1 MRNVASAM
9 IDVLAEAGVRHI
21 FGVPSGPWAPYMD
34 AMRTG
39 PVEFVLTSTEA
50 AAGFMADVS
59 SRLTGRPGACYGTFG
74 PGATNLCTGVGC
86 AHLDRSPVLA
96 FTTEGPEN
104 MLHRTLQM
112 QIDHQALFAPLTKWT
127 TRLSPT
133 NVRQQL
139 RRAVQVAT
147 SEVPGPVHIGLPANI
162 GNQAAVP
169 EMGSAPLQQGVNLAA
184 PDAGQLEHVA
194 ELLRQAKRP
203 LLVVGLSCL
212 RASGHDELV
221 QFIERQGLPV
231 VFSPMAKGFISD
243 QHPSYGGV
251 LFHALSDVVAETIR
265 DADLVLAV
273 GYDPVEFNYEDWM
286 TSVPLVHVD
295 TVPAD
300 VDASCHLAAE
310 VVGDVGAALRYLA
323 QMPALAHD
331 WEASVL
337 EERRNRMFSTLT
349 APRTSLSPSQVTS
362 AVQELLPE
370 DGWLTCDVGAHTHLI
385 GQLWHASRPGQL
397 IMTNGWS
404 SMGFGIP
411 AALAAKLCQPAKKV
425 LCITGDGGFLMMVG
439 EMATAMRLGLAIVVV
454 VLVDRHL
461 QLITVKQQ
469 RQGFP
474 CYGTPLFAN
483 AYPSPPHYFGVPV
496 LPASTV
502 TEVHE
507 AIAQGLAASG
517 PVIVEATVDPS
528 EYDEIILRPHKLPER
543 A

>member
-1 MRNVASAM
+1 MSNVANSL
-9 IDVLAEAGVRHI
+9 IGVLAEAGVRHV

-74 PGATNLCTGVGC
+74 PGATNLCTGVGS
-86 AHLDRSPVLA
+86 AFLDRSPVLA

-133 NVRQQL
+133 TVRQTL

-147 SEVPGPVHIGLPANI
+147 SEVPGPVHIGLPADI
-162 GNQAAVP
+162 GNQTAAP
-169 EMGSAPLQQGVNLAA
+169 EMGSATVQHGPAIAA
-184 PDAGQLEHVA
+184 PTPAQLERA
-194 ELLRQAKRP
+194 AQLLRQAERP

-212 RASGHDELV
+212 RANGHDELV
-221 QFIERQGLPV
+221 QFVERQRLPV
-231 VFSPMAKGFISD
+231 VFSPMAKGFIGE
-243 QHPSYGGV
+243 QHPAYVGV

-265 DADLVLAV
+265 DADLVLAL
-273 GYDPVEFNYEDWM
+273 GYDPVEFNYEDWL
-286 TSVPLVHVD
+286 TDVPLVHVD
-295 TVPAD
+295 TAPAD

-310 VVGDVGAALRYLA
+310 VVGDMGAVLRYLA
-323 QMPALAHD
+323 QMPPLPNGWDAQA
-331 WEASVL
+331 L
-337 EERRNRMFSTLT
+337 EERRRRMFNTLT
-349 APRTSLSPSQVTS
+349 APRDTLSPSQVTS

-411 AALAAKLCQPAKKV
+411 AALAAKLCQPEKKV
-425 LCITGDGGFLMMVG
+425 VCITGDGGFLMMVG
-439 EMATAMRLGLAIVVV
+439 EMATAMRLGLAVVVV

-474 CYGTPLFAN
+474 VHGTPLFPA
-483 AYPSPPHYFGVPV
+483 AYPSPSHYFGVPV
-496 LPASTV
+496 LPAGTV
-502 TEVHE
+502 AEVHE

-517 PVIVEATVDPS
+517 PVIVEAAVDPS
-528 EYDEIILRPHKLPER
+528 EYDEIILRRHKLG
-543 A
+543 

>member
-1 MRNVASAM
+1 MSTVANAM
-9 IDVLAEAGVRHI
+9 IGVLAEAGVRHV

-39 PVEFVLTSTEA
+39 PVDFVLTSTEA

-74 PGATNLCTGVGC
+74 PGATNLCTGVGS
-86 AHLDRSPVLA
+86 AYLDRSPVLA

-133 NVRQQL
+133 TVRQTL

-147 SEVPGPVHIGLPANI
+147 SEVPGPVHIGLPADI
-162 GNQAAVP
+162 GSRTAAP
-169 EMGSAPLQQGVNLAA
+169 EMGTAPVQQASPNAA
-184 PDAGQLEHVA
+184 PAAAQLERMA
-194 ELLRQAKRP
+194 ELLRQAARP

-212 RASGHDELV
+212 RANGRGDLV
-221 QFIERQGLPV
+221 QFVERQRLPV
-231 VFSPMAKGFISD
+231 VLSPMAKGFISE
-243 QHPSYGGV
+243 QHPAYAGV

-265 DADLVLAV
+265 DADLILAV
-273 GYDPVEFNYEDWM
+273 GYDPVEFNYEDWL
-286 TSVPLVHVD
+286 TDVPLVHVD

-300 VDASCHLAAE
+300 VDASCHLVAE
-310 VVGDVGAALRYLA
+310 VVGDVGAALRFLA
-323 QMPALAHD
+323 QLPALPNVWKPSA
-331 WEASVL
+331 L
-337 EERRNRMFSTLT
+337 EERRHRMFSTLT
-349 APRTSLSPSQVTS
+349 APRATLSPSQVTS

-411 AALAAKLCQPAKKV
+411 AALAAKLCQPTKKV
-425 LCITGDGGFLMMVG
+425 VCITGDGGFLMMVG
-439 EMATAMRLGLAIVVV
+439 EMATAARLGLAVVVV

-461 QLITVKQQ
+461 QLITVKQE
-469 RQGFP
+469 RQGYP
-474 CYGTPLFAN
+474 CYGTPLFPA
-483 AYPSPPHYFGVPV
+483 AYSSPSHYFGVPV
-496 LPASTV
+496 LPAGTV

-507 AIAQGLAASG
+507 AIAEGLAASG

-528 EYDEIILRPHKLPER
+528 EYDEIILRRHKLEK
-543 A
+543 

>member
-1 MRNVASAM
+1 MSNVANAL
-9 IDVLAEAGVRHI
+9 IGVLAEAGVRHV

-74 PGATNLCTGVGC
+74 PGATNLCTGVGS
-86 AHLDRSPVLA
+86 AFLDRSPVLA

-133 NVRQQL
+133 TVRQTL

-147 SEVPGPVHIGLPANI
+147 SEVPGPVHVGLPADI
-162 GNQAAVP
+162 GNQTAAP
-169 EMGSAPLQQGVNLAA
+169 EMGSAPVQHGPAIAA
-184 PDAGQLEHVA
+184 PAAAQLERA
-194 ELLRQAKRP
+194 AQLLRQAQRP

-212 RASGHDELV
+212 RAGGHDELV
-221 QFIERQGLPV
+221 QFVERQRLPV
-231 VFSPMAKGFISD
+231 VFSPMAKGFIGE
-243 QHPSYGGV
+243 QHPAYAGV

-265 DADLVLAV
+265 DADLVLAL
-273 GYDPVEFNYEDWM
+273 GYDPVEFNYEDWL
-286 TSVPLVHVD
+286 TDVPLVHVD
-295 TVPAD
+295 TAPAD

-310 VVGDVGAALRYLA
+310 VVGDIGAALRYLA
-323 QMPALAHD
+323 QMPPLPNGWDAQA
-331 WEASVL
+331 L
-337 EERRNRMFSTLT
+337 EERRRRMFNTLT
-349 APRTSLSPSQVTS
+349 APRDTLAPSQVTS

-411 AALAAKLCQPAKKV
+411 AALAAKLCQPEKKV
-425 LCITGDGGFLMMVG
+425 VCITGDGGFLMMVG
-439 EMATAMRLGLAIVVV
+439 EMATAVRLGLAVVVV

-474 CYGTPLFAN
+474 VHGTPLFPA
-483 AYPSPPHYFGVPV
+483 AYPSPSHYFGVPV
-496 LPASTV
+496 LPAGTV
-502 TEVHE
+502 AEVHE

-517 PVIVEATVDPS
+517 PVIVEAAVDPS
-528 EYDEIILRPHKLPER
+528 EYDEIILRRHKLG
-543 A
+543 

>member
-1 MRNVASAM
+1 MSNVANAL
-9 IDVLAEAGVRHI
+9 IGVLAEAGVRHV

-39 PVEFVLTSTEA
+39 QVEFVLTSTEA

-74 PGATNLCTGVGC
+74 PGATNLCTGVGS
-86 AHLDRSPVLA
+86 AFLDRSPVLA

-133 NVRQQL
+133 TVRQTL

-147 SEVPGPVHIGLPANI
+147 SEVPGPVHIGLPADI
-162 GNQAAVP
+162 GNQTAAP
-169 EMGSAPLQQGVNLAA
+169 EMGSATVQHGPAIAA
-184 PDAGQLEHVA
+184 PAPAQLERA
-194 ELLRQAKRP
+194 AQLLRQAERP

-212 RASGHDELV
+212 RANGHDELV
-221 QFIERQGLPV
+221 QFVERQRLPV
-231 VFSPMAKGFISD
+231 VFSPMAKGFIGE
-243 QHPSYGGV
+243 QHPAYAGV

-265 DADLVLAV
+265 DADLVLAL
-273 GYDPVEFNYEDWM
+273 GYDPVEFNYEDWL
-286 TSVPLVHVD
+286 TDVPLVHVD
-295 TVPAD
+295 TAPAD

-310 VVGDVGAALRYLA
+310 VVGDMGAVLRYLA
-323 QMPALAHD
+323 QMPPLPNGWDAQA
-331 WEASVL
+331 L
-337 EERRNRMFSTLT
+337 EERRRRMFNTLT
-349 APRTSLSPSQVTS
+349 APRDTLSPSQVTS

-411 AALAAKLCQPAKKV
+411 AALAAKLCQPEKKV
-425 LCITGDGGFLMMVG
+425 VCITGDGGFLMMVG
-439 EMATAMRLGLAIVVV
+439 EMATAMRLGLAVVVV

-474 CYGTPLFAN
+474 VHGTPLFPA
-483 AYPSPPHYFGVPV
+483 AYPSPSHYFGVPV
-496 LPASTV
+496 LPAGTV
-502 TEVHE
+502 AEVHE

-517 PVIVEATVDPS
+517 PVIVEAAVDPS
-528 EYDEIILRPHKLPER
+528 EYDEIILRRHKLG
-543 A
+543 

>member
-1 MRNVASAM
+1 MSNVAKAM
-9 IDVLAEAGVRHI
+9 IDVLAEAGVRHV

-39 PVEFVLTSTEA
+39 PVDFVLTSTEA

-74 PGATNLCTGVGC
+74 PGATNLCTGVGS
-86 AHLDRSPVLA
+86 AYLDRSPVLA

-133 NVRQQL
+133 TVRQTL

-147 SEVPGPVHIGLPANI
+147 SEVPGPVHIGLPADI
-162 GNQAAVP
+162 GNQAAAP
-169 EMGSAPLQQGVNLAA
+169 EMGCAAVQQGAAMAA
-184 PDAGQLEHVA
+184 PDAAQLEQMAH
-194 ELLRQAKRP
+194 LLRQARRP
-203 LLVVGLSCL
+203 LLVIGLSCL
-212 RASGHDELV
+212 RAGGHDELV
-221 QFIERQGLPV
+221 QFVERQRLPV
-231 VFSPMAKGFISD
+231 VFSPMAKGFISE
-243 QHPSYGGV
+243 QHPAYAGV

-265 DADLVLAV
+265 DADMVLAV
-273 GYDPVEFNYEDWM
+273 GYDPVEFNYEDWL
-286 TSVPLVHVD
+286 TDVPLVHVD

-310 VVGDVGAALRYLA
+310 VVGDVGAALGFLA
-323 QMPALAHD
+323 QMPPLSHD
-331 WEASVL
+331 WEPSAL
-337 EERRNRMFSTLT
+337 EARRQRMFSALT
-349 APRTSLSPSQVTS
+349 AQRDSLSPSQVTS

-411 AALAAKLCQPAKKV
+411 AALAAKLCQPEKKV
-425 LCITGDGGFLMMVG
+425 VCITGDGGFLMMVG
-439 EMATAMRLGLAIVVV
+439 EMATAMRHGLAIVVV

-461 QLITVKQQ
+461 QLITVKQE

-474 CYGTPLFAN
+474 CYGTPLFPA
-483 AYPSPPHYFGVPV
+483 AYPTPSHYFGVPV
-496 LPASTV
+496 LSAATV

-507 AIAQGLAASG
+507 AIAHGLAASG

-528 EYDEIILRPHKLPER
+528 EYDEIILRRHKLEK
-543 A
+543 

>member
-1 MRNVASAM
+1 LSNVANAM
-9 IDVLAEAGVRHI
+9 IEVLAEAGVRHV

-39 PVEFVLTSTEA
+39 QVEFVLTSTEA

-74 PGATNLCTGVGC
+74 PGATNLCTGVGS
-86 AHLDRSPVLA
+86 AWLDRSPVLA
-96 FTTEGPEN
+96 FTTEGPES

-127 TRLSPT
+127 TRLSPA
-133 NVRQQL
+133 NVRQTL

-147 SEVPGPVHIGLPANI
+147 SEVPGPVHVGLPANI
-162 GNQAAVP
+162 GNQAAAP
-169 EMGSAPLQQGVNLAA
+169 EMGTAPVQQGSTMAA
-184 PDAGQLEHVA
+184 PAAAQLERAA
-194 ELLRQAKRP
+194 ELLRQAERP

-212 RASGHDELV
+212 RASVHDELV
-221 QFIERQGLPV
+221 QFIERQRLPV
-231 VFSPMAKGFISD
+231 VFSPMAKGFISE

-273 GYDPVEFNYEDWM
+273 GYDPVEFNYEDWL

-300 VDASCHLAAE
+300 VDASCRLAAE
-310 VVGDVGAALRYLA
+310 VVGDIGAALRFLA
-323 QMPALAHD
+323 QMQPLPHT
-331 WEASVL
+331 WEPSSL
-337 EERRNRMFSTLT
+337 EERRQRMFNTLT
-349 APRTSLSPSQVTS
+349 APRDTLSPSQVTS

-411 AALAAKLCQPAKKV
+411 AALAAKLCQPEKKV
-425 LCITGDGGFLMMVG
+425 VCITGDGGFLMMVG
-439 EMATAMRLGLAIVVV
+439 EMATAMRLGLAVVVV

-461 QLITVKQQ
+461 QLITVKQE
-469 RQGFP
+469 RQGYP
-474 CYGTPLFAN
+474 CYGTPLFPAAN
-483 AYPSPPHYFGVPV
+483 PSPPHYFGVPV

-502 TEVHE
+502 AEVHE

-517 PVIVEATVDPS
+517 PVIVEATVDPT
-528 EYDEIILRPHKLPER
+528 EYDEIILRRHKLEK
-543 A
+543 